1 MQDKIKRKVV
11 QLVSFKS
18 AYNENLQTNL
28 RSNHEFASNFD
39 LVEIN
44 FEDIMI
50 EFESRFG
57 FKPYKEINIINKIR
71 YLLTLNKYLINK
83 YDHLKGSILHIQYVL
98 PKYAFLIY
106 FFKKT
111 FTKTIITFWGSD
123 VLRIDRSSKK
133 IPLKILSWYSDIITF
148 ETKAFSD
155 IYKKTISNKFN
166 NKIRIVDFG
175 IEILSIIDKITNSD
189 IESFKQKFNINSNSK
204 VVVIGYNKNIEQ
216 QHVKVVKSLLD
227 SKIKKEDVF
236 LIFPWTYGS
245 EIVGYKD
252 QIKDLMEDRF
262 NYLFIENRLTD
273 KEVAILRCCTD
284 ILVNVETTDVLSSSM
299 LETLYAEN
307 IVITG
312 SWLPYEDMYGIGVV
326 MEQVDDI
333 DEVGFKIAHLI
344 TNNYDSKIKSQN
356 KKHIGELYIWS
367 NCISKWVD
375 LYK

>member
-57 FKPYKEINIINKIR
+57 FKPYKENSILNKIR
-71 YLLTLNKYLINK
+71 YLFILNKYLINK
-83 YDHLKGSILHIQYVL
+83 YDHLKGGILHIQFVL

-123 VLRIDRSSKK
+123 VLRIDKNSKK
-133 IPLKILSWYSDIITF
+133 IPIKVLSWYSDIITF

-175 IEILSIIDKITNSD
+175 IEILSIIDKITHSD

-204 VVVIGYNKNIEQ
+204 VVVIGYNRNIEQ

-252 QIKDLMEDRF
+252 QIKDLMGDRF

-312 SWLPYEDMYGIGVV
+312 SWLPYEDMYDIGVV

-344 TNNYDSKIKSQN
+344 TNNYYSKIKSQN